1 VSPRVAG
8 RTSTTCACSSS
19 QSGSCV
25 RCNGHARSQAARAH
39 SLVCTG
45 SVPAVRADRACPSYT
60 APVGSPLFERD
71 RAVLIATRVIVPG
84 DELYFDYG
92 RSCHT
97 PACQARL
104 PSPPAPKP
112 AVTPAKPAC
121 LPAVRMHVV
130 MAPART
136 RLCRIA
142 LPLESLVGLRIRLCT
157 ASLCI
162 PHCCAQPRVK
172 GVTPL
177 RRPAVSAFPSVG
189 TCFRR
194 PYGLWRPQGCIG
206 RTLNPRF
213 VASRC
218 ALLQERVG
226 CSVTI

>member
-1 VSPRVAG
+1 MWPAG
-8 RTSTTCACSSS
+8 PL
-19 QSGSCV
+19 QL
-25 RCNGHARSQAARAH
+25 ARAQAARAV
-39 SLVCTG
+39 LVCGAIAKPSAISSGTCAFAGVHRFGPG
-45 SVPAVRADRACPSYT
+45 SWSDGACPSYT

-71 RAVLIATRVIVPG
+71 RAVLIATRLIVPG

-121 LPAVRMHVV
+121 LPAVRMYVV

-142 LPLESLVGLRIRLCT
+142 LPLKLLVGLRIRLCT

-162 PHCCAQPRVK
+162 PHCCAQPGVK
-172 GVTPL
+172 CVTPL
-177 RRPAVSAFPSVG
+177 RRLRLAPFRRSARISVG
-189 TCFRR
+189 RMVH
-194 PYGLWRPQGCIG
+194 G
-206 RTLNPRF
+206 
-213 VASRC
+213 
-218 ALLQERVG
+218 ALRGVLG
-226 CSVTI
+226 AH